1 MNETDRILEEII
13 VAISQKQHHI
23 AIPKLMPLVEDE
35 VPRALGIL
43 GYMYQTGDGLKLDVL
58 KSISILEKALALG
71 DASAAHNLGTIY
83 ISGYPEVPVDKEKS
97 MTYYRMAKDMGAQ
110 FEPDEFYE

>member
-13 VAISQKQHHI
+13 AAISRKEYSV
-23 AIPKLMPLVEDE
+23 AIPKLNPLIEKE

-43 GYMYQTGDGLKLDVL
+43 GYMYQTGDGVELDIL
-58 KSISILEKALALG
+58 KSISILEKALSLG

-83 ISGYPEVPVDKEKS
+83 ISGYPAVPIDEAKS
-97 MTYYRMAKDMGAQ
+97 KSYYRLAKSMGAQ